1 MTENA
6 TQDQWRRKLV
16 RMMPRDV
23 LEGMIENPSYNRN
36 NLDDQMMNVLTDEG
50 VVELLAV
57 LRRKVLP

>member
-16 RMMPRDV
+16 RIMPRDV
-23 LEGMIENPSYNRN
+23 LEGMIENPSHNRN

-57 LRRKVLP
+57 LRRKVLS